1 MRIIALVFALN
12 FIHSGGILAVDVNAS
27 AAPDRQGRF
36 VLSSEAMLP
45 QMKGRNLEVEIGD
58 SLGDYNHPGFTLSA
72 WGAECFLKMGL
83 RTGIIPTLQSPSPI
97 LVNGYPGV
105 SIVQDSIVNYQI
117 YQRED
122 GLEWE
127 IILSSKPPTNR
138 FAFPIQSEGLDFYY
152 QPPLTSEEIAEGCVR
167 PDSVVGSYAVYHSTK
182 RWNRRNINLVTNDT
196 TYELYGTG
204 KAFHIFRPTAYDAS
218 GAKTYC
224 DLEIIKDSLII
235 TVPAAMLN
243 FGRYPITID
252 PTFGQTS
259 AGASGDN
266 MGLYLRSDGPHTSP
280 SDAGGATVD
289 SIMWY
294 CFSATNN
301 QNNNIIAGIYT
312 DESPDINPNLRT
324 SYQANS
330 GDAVNFS
337 GDEDGTWIKHI
348 NFTGTLSA
356 STAYHFVY
364 LSDTSASS
372 DIRIAYDTYTG
383 IERNST
389 SGYQYNQFP
398 NLPSDASG
406 FTWVSN
412 TSRRASV
419 YCAYTVS
426 SGGAEI
432 SRRRRA
438 IILGEDN

>member
-1 MRIIALVFALN
+1 MRIIALVLALN
-12 FIHSGGILAVDVNAS
+12 ILAVDVDSQTAS
-27 AAPDRQGRF
+27 ETW
-36 VLSSEAMLP
+36 LSFALTSEAVLP
-45 QMKGRNLEVEIGD
+45 QMKGRNLKFEIGD
-58 SLGDYNHPGFTLSA
+58 TLGDYDRPGFKLSA
-72 WGAECFLKMGL
+72 WGGECFLKMGL
-83 RTGIIPTLQSPSPI
+83 RTGIISTLQRPSPI

-105 SIVQDSIVNYQI
+105 RIVQDAIVSYQI
-117 YQRED
+117 YRRAD

-127 IILSSKPPTNR
+127 IVLAAKPAGNR
-138 FAFPIQSEGLDFYY
+138 FAFPIQTEGLDFYY
-152 QPPLTSEEIAEGCVR
+152 QPPLTPEEVAEGSVR

-182 RWNRRNINLVTNDT
+182 RWNRRNVNLATKDT
-196 TYELYGTG
+196 TYEFYGTG
-204 KAFHIFRPTAYDAS
+204 KAFHIFRPVTHDAF
-218 GAKTYC
+218 GARTWC
-224 DLEIIKDSLII
+224 DLEITKDSLIV
-235 TVPAAMLN
+235 TVPPAALN
-243 FGRYPITID
+243 FGKYPITID

-294 CFSATNN
+294 CFAATNP
-301 QNNNIIAGIYT
+301 QDNNVIAGIYT

-324 SYQANS
+324 SYQAN
-330 GDAVNFS
+330 GADAVNFS
-337 GDEDGTWIKHI
+337 GDEAGTWIKHI

-364 LSDTSASS
+364 LSDTNSS
-372 DIRIAYDTYTG
+372 TVIRIAYDTYSG

-389 SGYQYNQFP
+389 SGYIWSSYP
-398 NLPSDASG
+398 TLPSDASG
-406 FTWVSN
+406 YTWVSN

-426 SGGAEI
+426 SGGGAVV

-438 IILGEDN
+438 IILGGDE

>member
-1 MRIIALVFALN
+1 MRIIALVLALN
-12 FIHSGGILAVDVNAS
+12 LLAVDVNSQTAS
-27 AAPDRQGRF
+27 ETWLSFA
-36 VLSSEAMLP
+36 LSSEAVLP
-45 QMKGRNLEVEIGD
+45 QMKGRNLKFEIGD
-58 SLGDYNHPGFTLSA
+58 TLGDYDRPGFTLSA

-83 RTGIIPTLQSPSPI
+83 RTGIISTLQRPSPI

-105 SIVQDSIVNYQI
+105 RIAQDAIVSYQI
-117 YQRED
+117 YRRAD

-127 IILSSKPPTNR
+127 IVLSSKPPTNR
-138 FAFPIQSEGLDFYY
+138 FAFPIQTEGLDFYY
-152 QPPLTSEEIAEGCVR
+152 QPPLTPEEIAEGCVR

-182 RWNRRNINLVTNDT
+182 RWNRRNVNLATKDT
-196 TYELYGTG
+196 TYEFYGTG
-204 KAFHIFRPTAYDAS
+204 KAFHIFRPVAHDAF
-218 GAKTYC
+218 GDRTWC
-224 DLEIIKDSLII
+224 DMEITKDSLIV
-235 TVPAAMLN
+235 TVPAAALN
-243 FGRYPITID
+243 FGKYPITID

-259 AGASGDN
+259 AGGSGDN

-294 CFSATNN
+294 CYAATNP
-301 QNNNIIAGIYT
+301 QDNNVIAGIYT

-324 SYQANS
+324 SYQAN
-330 GDAVNFS
+330 GADAVNFS
-337 GDEDGTWIKHI
+337 GDEAGTWIKHI

-364 LSDTSASS
+364 LSDTNNSTA
-372 DIRIAYDTYTG
+372 IRIAYDTYTG

-406 FTWVSN
+406 YTWVSN

-426 SGGAEI
+426 SGGGAVV

-438 IILGEDN
+438 IILGGDE